1 MVIFGF
7 NLIIT
12 EFSHQYFL
20 NSKINIVMY
29 AGFLSIRFILVLR
42 IATKSLSRDFVCEA
56 QRLVLITFVSLFTS
70 LASVLFLEFFIVF
83 SYMVLFINLSNVIPL
98 YFCLYSVELDI
109 YIFNHYDCFISN
121 MWVIFVVLIQVRKQV
136 PSFQNEA

>member
-12 EFSHQYFL
+12 EFSRQYFL

-29 AGFLSIRFILVLR
+29 AGFLSISFILVLR

-56 QRLVLITFVSLFTS
+56 QGLVLITFVSLFTS

-83 SYMVLFINLSNVIPL
+83 FL
-98 YFCLYSVELDI
+98 YGLV
-109 YIFNHYDCFISN
+109 H
-121 MWVIFVVLIQVRKQV
+121 
-136 PSFQNEA
+136 

>member
-56 QRLVLITFVSLFTS
+56 QSLVLITFVSLFTS

-83 SYMVLFINLSNVIPL
+83 SYMVLFIDLSNVIPL
-98 YFCLYSVELDI
+98 YFCLCSIELDI
-109 YIFNHYDCFISN
+109 YIFSHYDCFISN